1 MILYFDVHIIKFNM
15 SIDVFYEVVSLKKY
29 AILCGSAPDGF
40 TQKKI
45 NEMYDFLTSS
55 SGGAWAEKE
64 IMIFPNGVSE
74 AMLSFVL
81 ERLKADKTEQILLYI
96 CTLSP
101 VADDDKSVWLGG
113 EEISRRVIESVGL
126 SNSFSG
132 SSEVVELVETS
143 GFNGGQVIY
152 DSCREMVS
160 DEDME
165 GVPEDNITSF
175 SFAKAEN

>member
-64 IMIFPNGVSE
+64 IVFFPNGVDD
-74 AMLSFVL
+74 AMLAFML
-81 ERLKADKTEQILLYI
+81 ERLKADKAEQILLYI
-96 CTLSP
+96 CTLTP
-101 VADDDKSVWLGG
+101 VVDEDKSVWLGG
-113 EEISRRVIESVGL
+113 YEVRKSLIEAFVYCVVIRVKI
-126 SNSFSG
+126 
-132 SSEVVELVETS
+132 
-143 GFNGGQVIY
+143 I
-152 DSCREMVS
+152 
-160 DEDME
+160 
-165 GVPEDNITSF
+165 
-175 SFAKAEN
+175 